1 MCGIVGIVA
10 FKGSIQEHQLL
21 QAAGSLQH
29 RGPDYKAHW
38 VSSNKKIAFAHQR
51 LSIIDTRS
59 CSHQPFHYADRYVI
73 VYNGEIYNYREL
85 KKELQGKGFLFHT
98 ESDTEVVAAAYQAYG
113 KDCVHH
119 FDGAFAFAIWDE
131 QEQKLFAA
139 RDRFGEK
146 PFFYFIDSEQL
157 LFASEMKALWKAG
170 VPTDVNQAMLYNFLT
185 IGYTAN
191 PTDPQETFYQHIFKL
206 PAASYLE
213 YDGKDV
219 VIEKYWLPYLKEKK
233 DVSEKEALEQFK
245 ALLSTSVNK
254 RLRSDVAV
262 GTSLSG
268 GLDSSTIVALCADQK
283 EASQYSHKC
292 FTATFP
298 HFEKDE
304 EAYAAQVARQFGL
317 QHITVPITEDHLL
330 QQMDRVMYHQ
340 EEPIGSAS
348 TLAQFKVYEAAKAEG
363 VTVLLDGQGAD
374 EVLAGYHKYY
384 KWYWQQL
391 YRQKKLGKSGEL
403 AAARSLGATEPFNLK
418 NKIAALF
425 PEFAAA
431 MLQTSKAKKATQ
443 LPHLNADFVQLH
455 KKNFYYSLPTHP
467 DLNGALFY
475 NTFVYGLEELLRM
488 ADRNSMA
495 HSVEVRLPFLNHNL
509 VEFLFSL
516 PPHFKIQNG
525 WTKWLLRKSME
536 EALPKE
542 IVWRKDKVGF
552 EPPQLKWM
560 QQPAIKER
568 IMAGKKVLV
577 ENGILTSSALQS
589 YLPHGANAANAFDW
603 RCWTASYLFT
613 H

>member
-1 MCGIVGIVA
+1 MCGIAGMVA
-10 FKGSIQEHQLL
+10 LKGSVNEHQLL
-21 QAAGSLQH
+21 QAAASLKH
-29 RGPDYKAHW
+29 RGPDHKAHW
-38 VSSNKKIAFAHQR
+38 ISGNKKIAFAHQR

-59 CSHQPFHYADRYVI
+59 CSHQPFHYANRYVI
-73 VYNGEIYNYREL
+73 IYNGEIYNYREL
-85 KKELQGKGFLFHT
+85 KKELKAKGFLFNT
-98 ESDTEVVAAAYQAYG
+98 ESDTEVVAAAYKAYG
-113 KDCVHH
+113 KDCVQY

-131 QEQKLFAA
+131 EEQKLFAA

-146 PFFYFIDSEQL
+146 PFFYYLDSEIL
-157 LFASEMKALWKAG
+157 LFASEMKALWQAG
-170 VPTDVNQAMLYNFLT
+170 APTDVNSAMLYNFLT

-191 PTDPQETFYQHIFKL
+191 PADPQETFYQHIFKL

-213 YDGKDV
+213 YDGKEV
-219 VIEKYWLPYLKEKK
+219 AIEKYWITYLKEKT
-233 DVSEKEALEQFK
+233 DVSEKEVLEEFTS
-245 ALLSTSVNK
+245 LLATSVNK
-254 RLRSDVAV
+254 RLRSDVPV

-268 GLDSSTIVALCADQK
+268 GLDSSTIVALCAAQK
-283 EASQYSHKC
+283 EAAQYSHKC

-298 HFEKDE
+298 HFEKNE

-317 QHITVPITEDHLL
+317 RHITVPITEDHLL

-374 EVLAGYHKYY
+374 EVLGGYHKYY

-391 YRQKKLGKSGEL
+391 YRQRTLGKSGEL

-418 NKIAALF
+418 NKLAALF

-431 MLQTSKAKKATQ
+431 MLQTSKAKKAGR
-443 LPHLNADFVQLH
+443 LPNLDREFVQLQ

-495 HSVEVRLPFLNHNL
+495 HSVEVRLPFLNYEL

-516 PPHFKIQNG
+516 PPHFKIRNG

-536 EALPKE
+536 GVLPDA

-560 QQPAIKER
+560 QLPAVKER
-568 IMAGKKVLV
+568 IIAGKKVLV
-577 ENGILTSSALQS
+577 ENGVLSAAALQS
-589 YLPHGANAANAFDW
+589 YQPHGANEADAFDW
-603 RCWTASYLFT
+603 RCYSASYLFR